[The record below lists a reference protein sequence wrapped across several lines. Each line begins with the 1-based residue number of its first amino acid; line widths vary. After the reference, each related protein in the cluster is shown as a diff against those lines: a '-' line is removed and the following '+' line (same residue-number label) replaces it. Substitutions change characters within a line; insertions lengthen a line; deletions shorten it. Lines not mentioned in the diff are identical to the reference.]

1 MENGMT
7 AAREKKM
14 GKARCW
20 RIERYGL
27 AVQLLRCRT
36 QLWTADLQGLK
47 DSHGL
52 PPTLSPWETVE
63 RRSRLLFLP
72 HPYSLSFTVLIH
84 LSRYLSCRSFLF
96 LPSFLD
102 NPLSCYYHS
111 ESYHQITVKSN
122 PRERWTVMKIE
133 IITTNELAFSVSV
146 CLHAN
151 DPFISVASLTGL
163 PLLVMW
169 LKCVLS
175 KGCRPRCTGSSNG
188 EKERNHK
195 QEL

>member
-1 MENGMT
+1 M
-7 AAREKKM
+7 
-14 GKARCW
+14 
-20 RIERYGL
+20 
-27 AVQLLRCRT
+27 
-36 QLWTADLQGLK
+36 LK
-47 DSHGL
+47 DWALRVSSAIVALQDSAVNSWFTGL
-52 PPTLSPWETVE
+52 EGQPRPSTHSVAMGDGGEEVSSP
-63 RRSRLLFLP
+63 FLP

-84 LSRYLSCRSFLF
+84 LSRCLSCRSFLF